1 MLHEEVVGR
10 IRAILLEGEIT
21 PGARIPE
28 RELCERLQI
37 SRTPL
42 REALKVLAAEGLVQL
57 LPHRGSR
64 AAKLTDKDV
73 RDLFEVCQGLEALA
87 GELACERISEAGID
101 EIAAA
106 HAAMV
111 QHYREGDLIQYY
123 RGNRAIHEA
132 IVTAAGNPALIGL
145 YASVTARIRRAR
157 YVTPMTPQR
166 WALAVQEHE
175 AILNAL
181 QRRDGVGLS
190 HILRTHLRHK
200 REEVLQAGFAET
212 EASELA
218 LRIA

>member
-10 IRAILLEGEIT
+10 IRAILLDGEIP

-64 AAKLTDKDV
+64 AAKLTDKDM

-87 GELACERISEAGID
+87 GELACERISEAGIGD
-101 EIAAA
+101 IAAA
-106 HAAMV
+106 HEEMV
-111 QHYREGDLIQYY
+111 RHYREGDLIQYY

-132 IVTAAGNPALIGL
+132 IVSAAGNPALTGL

-166 WALAVQEHE
+166 WALAVKEHE

-181 QRRDGVGLS
+181 QRRDGAGLS

-212 EASELA
+212 EANDLP